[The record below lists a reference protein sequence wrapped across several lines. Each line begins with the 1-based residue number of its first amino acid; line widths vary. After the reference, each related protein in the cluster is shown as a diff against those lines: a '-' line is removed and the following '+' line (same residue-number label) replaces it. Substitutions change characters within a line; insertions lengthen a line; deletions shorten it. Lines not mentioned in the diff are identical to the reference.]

1 MALCEATAASVAELK
16 LSRGGDGRPVCLT
29 ESDARFLGRQM
40 ETRTSDGRQMAAAK
54 CPRGV
59 WGRRAARDSR
69 FRGLCCFPGL
79 PPGEGCSPFDS
90 DGAGH
95 SPEGMSMRTRH
106 PKPTAE

>member
-59 WGRRAARDSR
+59 RGRRAARDSR
-69 FRGLCCFPGL
+69 FRGLCRFPGL
-79 PPGEGCSPFDS
+79 PPGKDAAPLAQMALG
-90 DGAGH
+90 
-95 SPEGMSMRTRH
+95 
-106 PKPTAE
+106 TAWRG